1 MLTSNVKKRFA
12 VGLVAAGVAAGA
24 MVGTSANADPAQ
36 FKALV
41 GVGSDTTQDVL
52 NGFSGRIG
60 NSFFTPVISSTGT
73 GATQVVSF
81 DATGSACIIPKPGF
95 GAYDR
100 PNGSTNGARALS
112 RAIDGIGWGKT
123 TATGGACGRQDVSG
137 AFDFARSSSLGVNT
151 TTGTGS
157 STTFDLTYIPFG
169 RDAMSFGV
177 YRAAGSPVTTLT
189 RAQLKDLFT
198 QPANGSITVG
208 GVKIIA
214 CGIQEGSGTFQSW
227 NERHGGGTSGEVIA
241 TTQCRDLVSGTTG
254 AGITGRQPNGRL
266 QESQPVQLKQIGD
279 IVAAQ
284 PGEANTQVL
293 IGFSAGSF
301 IAKSNGVSFPAVAGT
316 NVQIGSIS
324 DNNELGG
331 GANLG
336 SPVQVAGSGLAPNP
350 TFFEDSWVGRDVY
363 NVLPSAI
370 VDDPAPNAA
379 KDLFVG
385 GTSSI
390 CQATATL
397 NVFGFGSI
405 ANCGSTTDRYT
416 LRTGQG

>member
-1 MLTSNVKKRFA
+1 MITSNVKKSFA
-12 VGLVAAGVAAGA
+12 AGLVAAGVAAGA
-24 MVGTSANADPAQ
+24 MVGTSASADPAQ
-36 FKALV
+36 YKALV

-60 NSFFTPVISSTGT
+60 NSFFTPVISSNGT
-73 GATQVVSF
+73 GATQVISF
-81 DATGSACIIPKPGF
+81 DATGSACITPKVGF
-95 GAYDR
+95 GSYDR

-112 RAIDGIGWGKT
+112 RAIDGLGWGSL
-123 TATGGACGRQDVSG
+123 TGTCTRQDVSG
-137 AFDFARSSSLGVNT
+137 TFDFARSSSLGVNT
-151 TTGTGS
+151 TTGVGS
-157 STTFDLTYIPFG
+157 STDFQLTYIPFG

-177 YRAAGSPVTTLT
+177 YRAVGSPVTTLT

-227 NERHGGGTSGEVIA
+227 NERHGGTTSTEVIA
-241 TTQCRDLVSGTTG
+241 TTQCRGLVSGTTG

-301 IAKSNGVSFPAVAGT
+301 IAKTNGVSFPAVAGT

-324 DNNELGG
+324 DNNVLGG

-350 TFFEDSWVGRDVY
+350 TFFADSWVGRDVY

-385 GTSSI
+385 PTSSI

-397 NVFGFGSI
+397 NVFGFGAI
-405 ANCGSTTDRYT
+405 ANCGTTTDRYT

>member
-1 MLTSNVKKRFA
+1 MITSNVKKSFA
-12 VGLVAAGVAAGA
+12 AGLVAAGVAAGA
-24 MVGTSANADPAQ
+24 MVGTSASADPAQ

-81 DATGSACIIPKPGF
+81 DATGTPCIIPKPGF

-112 RAIDGIGWGKT
+112 RAIDGIGWGST
-123 TATGGACGRQDVSG
+123 TGSCGRQDVAG
-137 AFDFARSSSLGVNT
+137 AFDFARSSSLGSNT
-151 TTGTGS
+151 TTGVGS

-169 RDAMSFGV
+169 RDALSFAS

-189 RAQLKDLFT
+189 RAQIKDLFT

-214 CGIQEGSGTFQSW
+214 CGIQDGSGTFQFW
-227 NERHGGGTSGEVIA
+227 NTVHGGGTSGEVTA
-241 TTQCRDLVSGTTG
+241 TTQCRNLVQGPTG

-284 PGEANTQVL
+284 PGEANTQVI

-301 IAKSNGVSFPAVAGT
+301 IAKTNGVSFPAVAGT
-316 NVQIGSIS
+316 NVQMGSVS
-324 DNNELGG
+324 DNNVLGG

-336 SPVQVAGSGLAPNP
+336 SPVQVSGSGLAPNP
-350 TFFEDSWVGRDVY
+350 TFFADSWVGRDIY

-370 VDDPAPNAA
+370 VDDAAPNAA

-385 GTSSI
+385 STSAI

-397 NVFGFGSI
+397 QTFGFGVI
-405 ANCGSTTDRYT
+405 GNCGTTTDRYT

>member
-1 MLTSNVKKRFA
+1 MITSNVKKSFA

-24 MVGTSANADPAQ
+24 MVGTSASADPAQ
-36 FKALV
+36 YKALV

-60 NSFFTPVISSTGT
+60 NSFFTPIISSTGT

-81 DATGSACIIPKPGF
+81 DATGSACITPKVGF

-100 PNGSTNGARALS
+100 PNGSTNGVRALS
-112 RAIDGIGWGKT
+112 RAIDGIGWGST
-123 TATGGACGRQDVSG
+123 TGSCGRQDVAG
-137 AFDFARSSSLGVNT
+137 AFDFARSSSLGSNT

-169 RDAMSFGV
+169 RDALSFAS

-189 RAQLKDLFT
+189 RAQLKDLYT
-198 QPANGSITVG
+198 QPANGSITVD

-214 CGIQEGSGTFQSW
+214 CGIQDGSGTFQFW
-227 NERHGGGTSGEVIA
+227 NTVHGGGTSGEVTA
-241 TTQCRDLVSGTTG
+241 TTQCRNLVDASTI
-254 AGITGRQPNGRL
+254 AGKQTNGRL

-284 PGEANTQVL
+284 SGEANTQVI

-316 NVQIGSIS
+316 DVAIGSIS
-324 DNNELGG
+324 DNNVLGG

-336 SPVQVAGSGLAPNP
+336 SPVQAATAPATGLVPNP
-350 TFFEDSWVGRDVY
+350 TFFADSWVGRDIY

-370 VDDPAPNAA
+370 VDDAAPNAA

-385 GTSSI
+385 STSAV
-390 CQATATL
+390 CQATTTL
-397 NVFGFGSI
+397 NAFGFGSI
-405 ANCGSTTDRYT
+405 GNCGTTTDRYT